1 MHVHNLLLSP
11 TARVQWWGG
20 VGRTG
25 EDRFEG
31 GEGKETVEN
40 SGKTTVWWEEGHDRV
55 TGGLLQWALGSQKG
69 EEQFLEA

>member
-1 MHVHNLLLSP
+1 M
-11 TARVQWWGG
+11 
-20 VGRTG
+20 GRTG